1 VGHHHFSW
9 SNRSTQQKGRLPR
22 PRFHF
27 LRIITIPPLY
37 RDMEMVRIG
46 LWEYPGSTN
55 GGRVSP
61 RSSKA
66 YSGVTPKVPGMMT
79 ARTETFL
86 RLLRFLRSPS
96 VAVLEIGG

>member
-1 VGHHHFSW
+1 VVGHHHFSW
-9 SNRSTQQKGRLPR
+9 SNRSTQEKVRSPR

-55 GGRVSP
+55 GEGYLLDP
-61 RSSKA
+61 
-66 YSGVTPKVPGMMT
+66 PK
-79 ARTETFL
+79 RTL
-86 RLLRFLRSPS
+86 
-96 VAVLEIGG
+96 G